1 MNENEF
7 SIALGADDGA
17 GIGNVLSK
25 TTRPDYPAETPTFS
39 QKKKWR
45 EAWRDSLQTAGL
57 AAVLRGEVPFE
68 LLKLQPRP
76 LIPETDQSSDNIK
89 VANADIANK
98 NRINREELE
107 GRIREIKTRLGAAI
121 CASLR
126 PHAPLKLEKLKKDY
140 PLLNASGT
148 AIPDA
153 YDGVEM
159 FKKLD
164 SDDTVSEYESD
175 LHQKYYERLRDKKLP
190 ENCSPQMYCSRINL
204 MVSKINPNLPD
215 PLSGAKLSKF
225 ILEQLPSN
233 LGADTRRLKSK
244 MQDEGTW
251 DDASKVQGT
260 RHHPRR
266 SRSSC

>member
-1 MNENEF
+1 M
-7 SIALGADDGA
+7 
-17 GIGNVLSK
+17 SK

-225 ILEQLPSN
+225 PRLVPSRREWRSTSMTTSSSRAEALSWGPDVKSHPPCVVLPTMPQE
-233 LGADTRRLKSK
+233 DLKSLA
-244 MQDEGTW
+244 DVG
-251 DDASKVQGT
+251 
-260 RHHPRR
+260 
-266 SRSSC
+266 